1 MSSSGS
7 VSSGVDLDGLKEWAT
22 TAIANVEGL
31 LGEAEE
37 TIAERDR
44 KIRELENNNSM
55 LQENCKDLDE
65 QLRESN
71 LKITTMEQTI
81 KDQTD
86 QLVRMD
92 EALGKIP
99 AFEKQL
105 VTSDE
110 KIHELER
117 TVEALTEEKE
127 VHVKKIATLND
138 LWKGAVSQTIHDRT
152 EFGEKTRVSEEAMR
166 ELMGTVVKIEN
177 DLIQNRNSVR
187 EMSQLLEQERA
198 NGMQRSKEY
207 DMEVGKIQEENDRM
221 KNVIKTLENDKE
233 SLSQESQLE
242 VIGLQQEVMNK
253 DAEIEDLKEQLRCSD
268 MKFTAENVLRQLERE
283 KKDAEISEIQAAKEN
298 ELAEKEEIILNLS
311 SKVSHLETKIQNLN
325 KDHGEK
331 MGTLQEELKNQKAL
345 LEETRVLEAQKV
357 LTEQKKN
364 EEAEREK
371 SVMKQTIKDL
381 SNALESIRKDQKWI
395 PMMEEQLENADKELE
410 SEKSARKLESEAKTA
425 EIAKLNE
432 AHLTELSRLQG
443 QYAQE
448 QGLRSQLNSKYI
460 EMEMA
465 RNKSEEEKATLIRD
479 LDKTKT
485 QLIAKENELKIIMEH
500 EEKEVKEASA
510 RYESL
515 VPIRRLTRPTSA
527 RSSTFIED

>member
-44 KIRELENNNSM
+44 KI
-55 LQENCKDLDE
+55 
-65 QLRESN
+65 RESN

-510 RYESL
+510 RL